1 MAIGVLVLAAGSGS
15 RLGAAVPK
23 AFVRLGA
30 SSLLGYAVRSAL
42 AARDVACVVV
52 AAPAEWLDVA
62 IEQTEPL
69 SRAHG
74 IPVQVVGGGAERGDS
89 VLAALR
95 WLPQE
100 CDVVLVHDAARAFA
114 PPELFDRVAASVT
127 ERHPAVVPGEPVVDT
142 IKIVDATG
150 VVVSTPER
158 SGLRQIQTPQG
169 FRRDVLLR
177 AHREHGSLAS
187 DDAGLVERLG
197 LPVLVVAGDGRAL
210 KVTTPDDLD
219 RAQRLAHVLS
229 DDDSTHDDDASRR

>member
-1 MAIGVLVLAAGSGS
+1 M
-15 RLGAAVPK
+15 
-23 AFVRLGA
+23 
-30 SSLLGYAVRSAL
+30 
-42 AARDVACVVV
+42 
-52 AAPAEWLDVA
+52 
-62 IEQTEPL
+62 
-69 SRAHG
+69 
-74 IPVQVVGGGAERGDS
+74 
-89 VLAALR
+89 
-95 WLPQE
+95 
-100 CDVVLVHDAARAFA
+100 
-114 PPELFDRVAASVT
+114 
-127 ERHPAVVPGEPVVDT
+127 
-142 IKIVDATG
+142 
-150 VVVSTPER
+150 VVSTPER